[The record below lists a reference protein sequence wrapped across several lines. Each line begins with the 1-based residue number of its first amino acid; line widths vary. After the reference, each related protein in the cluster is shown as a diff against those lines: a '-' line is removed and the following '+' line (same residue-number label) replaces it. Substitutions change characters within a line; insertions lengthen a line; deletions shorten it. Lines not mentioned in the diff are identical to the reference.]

1 MLKSFE
7 YMVATDTFQVFI
19 KLFLSCFLAGIIG
32 LERSSLSK
40 TAGFGTH
47 AIIGVSST
55 LVVLCSTYMAN
66 AFDIDA
72 ARIPAQILSGI
83 GFIGA
88 GTIIKNGITVR
99 GVTTA
104 AAIFSVTCIGLTVG
118 VGYYTAAIIATII
131 VFLLLSYAHD
141 ISGKFE
147 IIQTAD
153 LTIVAKKDIKKALN
167 EVEKYLKN
175 NKINIVS
182 IRRDE
187 EITNKKDSIVV
198 GVTYDTRDIIKSDI
212 LADLINL
219 ESVSSVEIEND

>member
-1 MLKSFE
+1 MLESLQ

-47 AIIGVSST
+47 AILGISAT
-55 LVVLCSTYMAN
+55 LVVICSSYMAQ

-72 ARIPAQILSGI
+72 SRIPAQILSGI

-88 GTIIKNGITVR
+88 GTIIKNGINVR

-104 AAIFSVTCIGLTVG
+104 AGIFSVTCIGLTVG
-118 VGYYTAAIIATII
+118 VGHYTAAIIATIM

-141 ISGKFE
+141 ISERFE
-147 IIQTAD
+147 IIENTE
-153 LTIVAKKDIKKALN
+153 LELGVKKDIKKALN
-167 EVEKYLKN
+167 EVEKYLKT
-175 NKINIVS
+175 NKINIIS
-182 IRRDE
+182 ISRE
-187 EITNKKDSIVV
+187 ENGSKDCIKLGIS
-198 GVTYDTRDIIKSDI
+198 YDTREIIKSDI
-212 LADLINL
+212 LGDLINL
-219 ESVSSVEIEND
+219 ESVTSVEIDNK